1 MRRMAGALC
10 AAHCMTCSA
19 CLCREAT
26 VGLSP
31 HAVSRG
37 SGRRARHAY
46 VEVVRGCKGGRGTAR
61 FSLPAPRI
69 AACCVHARRCFGQRA
84 SIVATEVR
92 TVRSTACRIVS
103 RCSTDLAWPSLGV
116 QRLVHATSELA
127 AKPYPLDCQVRTCVQ
142 EDIWPVQHLRWALVR
157 LAAGS
162 SGSEHRPST
171 SRSKTSVVRRRG
183 AEGELVGEIEH
194 GV

>member
-1 MRRMAGALC
+1 MD
-10 AAHCMTCSA
+10 
-19 CLCREAT
+19 
-26 VGLSP
+26 VK
-31 HAVSRG
+31 VD
-37 SGRRARHAY
+37 
-46 VEVVRGCKGGRGTAR
+46 V
-61 FSLPAPRI
+61 APRASRCLPLV

-183 AEGELVGEIEH
+183 AEGRAGR
-194 GV
+194 